1 MREKEKQAHDE
12 GEHQASIQFPYQS
25 FVQALYNKGIR
36 EVKASSLPTSAGD
49 QNHPGLSLAKPMVSA
64 IIPARNEEASIARA
78 VESVAAQPEIAEVIV
93 VNDQSSDRT
102 AEILAELA
110 TRIPKLKTINV
121 DALPNGWVGKN
132 YAVAQGAA
140 VAQSEWL
147 LFTDADTYHMPGAT
161 RRALNDAVDR
171 NAVLVS
177 YSPEQEL
184 NSFWE
189 RALVPFVYCRLSAK
203 FSYAQVNDP
212 ARPEAAANGQ
222 FLMALRDAYE
232 HVGGHTAIAGEILED
247 VALAR
252 RMKQAGY
259 SIYFTAPMGIVRTRM
274 YRTFGAMWQGWTKNL
289 YPLIGGTSIALFIE
303 LSEVLPWL
311 EGFLLLLIWPI
322 ALRARIDLRSFIAF
336 FLLVAFLGRSLR
348 YGADL
353 YKNLYPFSLIRYYV
367 PGVCIYTAAL
377 IASWWKNT
385 HGAVVWKGRSYP
397 ARVQS

>member
-1 MREKEKQAHDE
+1 
-12 GEHQASIQFPYQS
+12 
-25 FVQALYNKGIR
+25 
-36 EVKASSLPTSAGD
+36 
-49 QNHPGLSLAKPMVSA
+49 MVSA

-93 VNDQSSDRT
+93 VNDQSTDRT
-102 AEILAELA
+102 AEVLAELA
-110 TRIPKLKTINV
+110 ARIPKLKFININS
-121 DALPNGWVGKN
+121 LPPGWLGKN

-140 VAQSEWL
+140 TAQSEWL

-184 NSFWE
+184 DSFWE
-189 RALVPFVYCRLSAK
+189 RALIPFVYCRLSAK

-222 FLMALRDAYE
+222 FLMVLRDAYD
-232 HVGGHTAIAGEILED
+232 HVGGHAAIAGEILED

-252 RMKQAGY
+252 RTKQSGY
-259 SIYFTAPMGIVRTRM
+259 GIYFTAPMGIVRTRM
-274 YRTFGAMWQGWTKNL
+274 YRSFAAMWQGWTKNL
-289 YPLIGGTSIALFIE
+289 YPLVGGTPIALFIE

-311 EGFLLLLIWPI
+311 EAFLLLLMWPI
-322 ALRARIDLRSFIAF
+322 ALRARIDAGWFITL

-367 PGVCIYTAAL
+367 PGVWLYTAAL

-397 ARVQS
+397 AGVHPGA

>member
-1 MREKEKQAHDE
+1 
-12 GEHQASIQFPYQS
+12 
-25 FVQALYNKGIR
+25 
-36 EVKASSLPTSAGD
+36 
-49 QNHPGLSLAKPMVSA
+49 MVSA
-64 IIPARNEEASIARA
+64 IIPARNEETSIVRA
-78 VESVAAQPEIAEVIV
+78 IESVAAQAEIAEVIV
-93 VNDQSSDRT
+93 VNDQSTDRT

-110 TRIPKLKTINV
+110 VRIPKLKIINI
-121 DALPNGWVGKN
+121 DALPLGWIGKN

-140 VAQSEWL
+140 AAQSDWL

-177 YSPEQEL
+177 FSPEQEL

-189 RALVPFVYCRLSAK
+189 RALIPFVYCRLSAK

-222 FLMALRDAYE
+222 FLMVLRDAYE
-232 HVGGHTAIAGEILED
+232 HIGGHAAIAGEILED

-252 RMKQAGY
+252 RMKQSGY
-259 SIYFTAPMGIVRTRM
+259 TIYFTAPMGIVRTRM
-274 YRTFGAMWQGWTKNL
+274 YRSFGAMWQGWTKNL
-289 YPLIGGTSIALFIE
+289 YPLLGGTPIALFIE

-311 EGFLLLLIWPI
+311 EALLLLLLWPTI
-322 ALRARIDLRSFIAF
+322 LRARIEALWVLTLFV
-336 FLLVAFLGRSLR
+336 LVALLGRSLR

-353 YKNLYPFSLIRYYV
+353 YKNLYPFSLIKYYV
-367 PGVCIYTAAL
+367 PGLSLYTAAV

-397 ARVQS
+397 ARAHPGA